1 MTTSSLVLTTTKA
14 SILIQFITGIFG
26 AYGLTLPTPEQ
37 PGGQIIKDVLKLEML
52 VQGVEFIFY
61 IFLVYLAH
69 IPSMTLLRYGDWFLS
84 TPTML
89 FTMAAYFL
97 RYTDSPPENIDQVWN
112 ERSRAIQLIWL
123 ANFGM
128 LAFGLA
134 GELRLI
140 SKATG
145 FVLGTLCFLVAFGL
159 LYKEFAET
167 SHARPLYYVMVST
180 WSVYGIA
187 YLQSENLKNILYNG
201 LDILAKNF
209 FGLYLTYIL
218 WKETRD
224 QQARPK
230 TDVS

>member
-14 SILIQFITGIFG
+14 SIWIQLITGIFG

-37 PGGQIIKDVLKLEML
+37 PGGQLIKDVLKLEML

-97 RYTDSPPENIDQVWN
+97 RYTDSPPENIEQVWN
-112 ERSRAIQLIWL
+112 ERSRAIQLIWI

-134 GELRLI
+134 GELGLI
-140 SKATG
+140 SKAAG

-167 SHARPLYYVMVST
+167 SQARPLYYVMVST
-180 WSVYGIA
+180 WSIYGLA

-218 WKETRD
+218 WKETRG
-224 QQARPK
+224 QARPK

>member
-1 MTTSSLVLTTTKA
+1 MTATTGLVLATTKA
-14 SILIQFITGIFG
+14 SIGIQFLTGVLG
-26 AYGLTLPTPEQ
+26 AYGLTLPTPQ
-37 PGGQIIKDVLKLEML
+37 APGGQLIKDILTLEMI

-97 RYTDSPPENIDQVWN
+97 HYTDEPPESINQVWD
-112 ERSRAIQLIWL
+112 EQSKKIQLIWL

-134 GELRLI
+134 GELGLI
-140 SKATG
+140 SKSTG

-159 LYKEFAET
+159 LYKDFADK
-167 SHARPLYYVMVST
+167 SSAKPLYYIMVST
-180 WSVYGIA
+180 WSIYGVA
-187 YLQSENLKNILYNG
+187 YLQTEALKNILYNG

-218 WKETRD
+218 WSETCSS
-224 QQARPK
+224 RPK
-230 TDVS
+230 TDSSK